1 MPIIV
6 LWSQS
11 SGKLLLAITLLLP
24 IFIHE
29 TFSHLPRLNWRDAP
43 RLWSFLGYPDSPR
56 SIQFAQEDYI
66 GYSGMLYTKTSVNP
80 NPKLGSIKPSVVHV
94 NNNSVGRSRIEGTRR
109 VSGDLQWGQHGCPGT
124 QKLLCPPPAS
134 QPGRRSGPWFLVELQ
149 FQCDYGYGDPEPC
162 PVPAFPLQLTEG
174 KSSAVSSNILQ

>member
-6 LWSQS
+6 NSQS

-29 TFSHLPRLNWRDAP
+29 TYPKLVTC
-43 RLWSFLGYPDSPR
+43 LGYPDSPR
-56 SIQFAQEDYI
+56 SVQFSQEDYT
-66 GYSGMLYTKTSVNP
+66 GYSRMLYKKTNVNP
-80 NPKLGSIKPSVVHV
+80 NPKLVSSKPSVVHV
-94 NNNSVGRSRIEGTRR
+94 NNNSVGQSLIEGTRR
-109 VSGDLQWGQHGCPGT
+109 VSGYLQWGQHGCPGT
-124 QKLLCPPPAS
+124 QKLPCPPPAS

-149 FQCDYGYGDPEPC
+149 FQCDYGYGHPEPC

-174 KSSAVSSNILQ
+174 KSSAVNSNILQ